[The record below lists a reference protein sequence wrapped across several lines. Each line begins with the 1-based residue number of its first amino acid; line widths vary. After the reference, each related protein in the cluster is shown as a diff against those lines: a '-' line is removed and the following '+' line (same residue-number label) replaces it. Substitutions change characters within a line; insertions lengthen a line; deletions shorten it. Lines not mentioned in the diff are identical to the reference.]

1 MKFKYKFSK
10 VFIVLFII
18 MYALAVGCFA
28 WNLVRLFQSLNSQI
42 EMSPY
47 SYISI
52 MLCLVLPIVVCIF
65 ITTIILSSYYKIDQ
79 KHLTVKLGI
88 LTDKYDLAEIDNVV
102 KNLKLGAVAINF
114 KDESMLKITI
124 DEKLF
129 DDFCAELLKA
139 NKGINYGETD
149 EIDKN
154 KGKNA

>member
-1 MKFKYKFSK
+1 M
-10 VFIVLFII
+10 
-18 MYALAVGCFA
+18 
-28 WNLVRLFQSLNSQI
+28 
-42 EMSPY
+42 
-47 SYISI
+47 
-52 MLCLVLPIVVCIF
+52 
-65 ITTIILSSYYKIDQ
+65 
-79 KHLTVKLGI
+79 GI

>member
-1 MKFKYKFSK
+1 
-10 VFIVLFII
+10 

-42 EMSPY
+42 EISPY
-47 SYISI
+47 SYVSI

-65 ITTIILSSYYKIDQ
+65 ITAIIISSYYKIDK
-79 KHLTVKLGI
+79 KHLTVKLGF
-88 LTDKYDLAEIDNVV
+88 LVDKYDVKEIDNVV
-102 KNLKLGAVAINF
+102 KNVKIKAIAINF

-139 NKGINYGETD
+139 NENVSYGETD
-149 EIDKN
+149 ASDKN
-154 KGKNA
+154 GKAV

>member
-10 VFIVLFII
+10 VFVILFII

-42 EMSPY
+42 EISPY
-47 SYISI
+47 SYVSI

-65 ITTIILSSYYKIDQ
+65 ITAIIISSYYKIDK
-79 KHLTVKLGI
+79 KHLTVKLGF
-88 LTDKYDLAEIDNVV
+88 LVDKYDVKEIDNVV
-102 KNLKLGAVAINF
+102 KNVKIKAIAINF

-139 NKGINYGETD
+139 NENVSYGETD
-149 EIDKN
+149 ASDKN
-154 KGKNA
+154 GKAV

>member
-1 MKFKYKFSK
+1 
-10 VFIVLFII
+10 

-65 ITTIILSSYYKIDQ
+65 ITAIILSSYYKIDQ
-79 KHLTVKLGI
+79 KHLTVKLGF
-88 LTDKYDLAEIDNVV
+88 LVDKYDVQEIDNVV
-102 KNLKLGAVAINF
+102 KNVKMKAIAINF

-129 DDFCAELLKA
+129 DDFCAELLRA
-139 NKGINYGETD
+139 NENVSYGETD
-149 EIDKN
+149 ASDKN
-154 KGKNA
+154 GNAV